1 MNEIVPICIFAKP
14 PVAGRVKTRLLA
26 ELGGNAAA
34 ELASAMLC
42 DVWRAASC
50 CTNVRPIL
58 AAAEPGEFP
67 LEISE
72 EDIWLQGEGDLGERL
87 ETILRRGLATA
98 PAAIALGADSPLVAP
113 AQIEQALAA
122 LETHDAALGPCAD
135 GGFYLL
141 ALKRYP
147 SALLSG
153 LPWSCAETFE
163 ATKERLEQNDFAV
176 EILTPLFDVD
186 TAEDLALLGSLL
198 GESPEL
204 APATRAW
211 HKQYRLRCA

>member
-1 MNEIVPICIFAKP
+1 MNEVIPICIFAKP
-14 PVAGRVKTRLLA
+14 PVAGKAKTRLIA
-26 ELGGNAAA
+26 ELGGEAAA
-34 ELASAMLC
+34 DLASAMLR

-50 CTNVRPIL
+50 CINVRPIL
-58 AAAEPGEFP
+58 AAGEAGEFP

-122 LETHDAALGPCAD
+122 LETHDAAMGPCAD

-141 ALKRYP
+141 ALKRCP
-147 SALLSG
+147 TGLFRD

-163 ATKERLEQNDFAV
+163 STKERLEQNDFAV